1 MHEMTWGR
9 CNVGYFNMNLV
20 TCCDEQAHDPKRCLH
35 PHPGECGP
43 LCGKEEA
50 LKLGDF
56 PVLPALSPNLK
67 EWGFPSGMLKNLG
80 G

>member
-1 MHEMTWGR
+1 MTPKGVYTPILG
-9 CNVGYFNMNLV
+9 NVVPYV
-20 TCCDEQAHDPKRCLH
+20 A
-35 PHPGECGP
+35 
-43 LCGKEEA
+43 KEEA